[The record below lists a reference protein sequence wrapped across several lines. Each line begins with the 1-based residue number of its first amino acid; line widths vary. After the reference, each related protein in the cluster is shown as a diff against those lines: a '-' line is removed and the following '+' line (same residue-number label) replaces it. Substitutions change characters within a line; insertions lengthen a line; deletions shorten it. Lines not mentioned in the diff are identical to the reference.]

1 MGKPTIRASNL
12 FKVRTLT
19 RSTMKWLGMYPF
31 RAVYIPLAFATWAC
45 GSQGLG
51 IASALFFIHQRLVF
65 SDMTAHAGPVTYRVS
80 LGQCQKEKTR
90 KMLCGLGS
98 WREQQ
103 QTIEISQ
110 KFICCLARPHRTLR
124 VFY

>member
-1 MGKPTIRASNL
+1 MGEPTIRASNL

-51 IASALFFIHQRLVF
+51 LFSLPLVSTIGVWSLYDLRNWIAEFRAR
-65 SDMTAHAGPVTYRVS
+65 
-80 LGQCQKEKTR
+80 QK
-90 KMLCGLGS
+90 G
-98 WREQQ
+98 
-103 QTIEISQ
+103 
-110 KFICCLARPHRTLR
+110 
-124 VFY
+124 